1 MPFQLLQRVP
11 LLLKVGSNT
20 VLNIGFVGSIKSK
33 FGVWVSKFRRSRV
46 FSEIAKPTLL
56 HGGFLSARAERAEGT
71 AWAYL
76 TDGLQKRAQEV
87 KGTHTVSPEREKSI
101 YVSSALNAYQAI
113 DLLLEILKKQ
123 KAADKTESNEGYYL
137 AGGLSHN
144 ISGITVRVIESVV
157 TWRWNYAA
165 CFISTIP
172 SFTLLC
178 S

>member
-56 HGGFLSARAERAEGT
+56 HGGFLSAWAEKAEGT
-71 AWAYL
+71 AWGL
-76 TDGLQKRAQEV
+76 TDGLK
-87 KGTHTVSPEREKSI
+87 KGRKKLRVPILFLLIYGEAI

>member
-1 MPFQLLQRVP
+1 MGFQ
-11 LLLKVGSNT
+11 
-20 VLNIGFVGSIKSK
+20 I
-33 FGVWVSKFRRSRV
+33 
-46 FSEIAKPTLL
+46 SEIKGIWRGSKANAASWWFPFCLGRKSRGYSMGLL
-56 HGGFLSARAERAEGT
+56 NRWPA
-71 AWAYL
+71 
-76 TDGLQKRAQEV
+76 KRAQKV
-87 KGTHTVSPEREKSI
+87 KGTHTVSLEREKSI

-113 DLLLEILKKQ
+113 DILLKNLIKQ

-144 ISGITVRVIESVV
+144 VSGITVRVIESVV

>member
-1 MPFQLLQRVP
+1 MGLLNRWP
-11 LLLKVGSNT
+11 
-20 VLNIGFVGSIKSK
+20 
-33 FGVWVSKFRRSRV
+33 
-46 FSEIAKPTLL
+46 A
-56 HGGFLSARAERAEGT
+56 
-71 AWAYL
+71 
-76 TDGLQKRAQEV
+76 KRAQEV

-113 DLLLEILKKQ
+113 DILLKILKKQ

-144 ISGITVRVIESVV
+144 MSGITVRVIESIV

-178 S
+178 N